1 MALHYVKTDE
11 KGFVIQNALKLAEG
25 EKAEDYTQVTVA
37 TADEIDFNQ
46 NFQVYQIDEN
56 GVYTRGGKQ
65 AVTLAELNKAVA
77 DAKDTIAAQDKTMAE
92 QAETAKSQA
101 ETIKQLQ
108 EMAVEASKA
117 RATDATTIQQLKD
130 MAVEMTKQLAAFQ
143 KTAVET
149 TTDTKEGEK

>member
-11 KGFVIQNALKLAEG
+11 KNFVIQNALKLAEG
-25 EKAEDYTQVTVA
+25 EKAEDYKQVTVA

-65 AVTLAELNKAVA
+65 AVTLAELNQAVA
-77 DAKDTIAAQDKTMAE
+77 DAKDTIDKQEETIKK

-108 EMAVEASKA
+108 TLAGTLTQQQAKL
-117 RATDATTIQQLKD
+117 DTTIKGLQTMAGQLTMQIAKLTTPD
-130 MAVEMTKQLAAFQ
+130 
-143 KTAVET
+143 T
-149 TTDTKEGEK
+149 TTVEK

>member
-11 KGFVIQNALKLAEG
+11 KNFVIQNALKLAEG
-25 EKAEDYTQVTVA
+25 EKAEDYKQVTVA

-92 QAETAKSQA
+92 QADTAKSQA

-108 EMAVEASKA
+108 TLAGTLTQQQTEL
-117 RATDATTIQQLKD
+117 DTTIKGLQTMAGQLTMQIAKL
-130 MAVEMTKQLAAFQ
+130 T
-143 KTAVET
+143 TAET
-149 TTDTKEGEK
+149 TTDEK

>member
-77 DAKDTIAAQDKTMAE
+77 DAKDTIDKQEETIKK

-108 EMAVEASKA
+108 TLAGTLTQQQAKL
-117 RATDATTIQQLKD
+117 DTTIKGLQTMAGQLTMQIAKLTTPD
-130 MAVEMTKQLAAFQ
+130 
-143 KTAVET
+143 T
-149 TTDTKEGEK
+149 TTVEK

>member
-11 KGFVIQNALKLAEG
+11 KNFVIQNALKLAEG
-25 EKAEDYTQVTVA
+25 EKAEDYKQVTVA

-65 AVTLAELNKAVA
+65 AVTLAELNQAVA
-77 DAKDTIAAQDKTMAE
+77 DAKDTIDKQEETIKK
-92 QAETAKSQA
+92 QAD
-101 ETIKQLQ
+101 TIKQLQ
-108 EMAVEASKA
+108 AMAVESAKA

>member
-11 KGFVIQNALKLAEG
+11 KNFVIQNALKLAEG

-92 QAETAKSQA
+92 QADTAKSQA

-108 EMAVEASKA
+108 TLAGTLTQQQAKL
-117 RATDATTIQQLKD
+117 DATIKGLQTMAGQLTMQIAKL
-130 MAVEMTKQLAAFQ
+130 T
-143 KTAVET
+143 TAET
-149 TTDTKEGEK
+149 TTDEK